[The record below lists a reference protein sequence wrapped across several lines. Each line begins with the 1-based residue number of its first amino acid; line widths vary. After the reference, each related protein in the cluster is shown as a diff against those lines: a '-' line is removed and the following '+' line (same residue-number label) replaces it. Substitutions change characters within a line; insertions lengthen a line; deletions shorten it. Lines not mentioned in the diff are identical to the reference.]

1 MTRKVTVV
9 DYGIGNLLS
18 VRRAFEQVGAEVALS
33 GDPREVERA
42 ERLIIPGVGAFGDCV
57 GELRRRALVEPVVA
71 AMRSGR
77 PCLGICVGMQ
87 MLLDG
92 SEEFGAHDGLGV
104 IPGRVAAIARNGADG
119 SAHKVPFVGW
129 ANLRRPAA
137 ADWKGTILDGL
148 DGEAGVYF
156 VHSFA
161 AHPRDP
167 SRRLADYDYDGL
179 GVCAAVRSGAVYG
192 CQFHPEKSGPVGLRI
207 IANFV
212 AL

>member
-9 DYGIGNLLS
+9 DYGLGNLLS
-18 VRRAFEQVGAEVALS
+18 VRRALEEVGAEVALA

-42 ERLIIPGVGAFGDCV
+42 ERLVIPGVGAFGDCV
-57 GELRRRALVEPVVA
+57 GELRRRSLVDSVLAVI
-71 AMRSGR
+71 RSGR

-92 SEEFGAHDGLGV
+92 SEEFGPHDGLGV
-104 IPGRVAAIARNGADG
+104 VPGVVAAIPRAGANGTAR
-119 SAHKVPFVGW
+119 KVPFVGW
-129 ANLRRPAA
+129 ANLRRPDG

-148 DGEAGVYF
+148 DGEAAVYF

-161 AHPRDP
+161 AHPEPP
-167 SRRLADYDYDGL
+167 SSRLADYDYDG
-179 GVCAAVRSGAVYG
+179 VRICAAIRLGAVYG

-207 IANFV
+207 IANFM
-212 AL
+212 AS